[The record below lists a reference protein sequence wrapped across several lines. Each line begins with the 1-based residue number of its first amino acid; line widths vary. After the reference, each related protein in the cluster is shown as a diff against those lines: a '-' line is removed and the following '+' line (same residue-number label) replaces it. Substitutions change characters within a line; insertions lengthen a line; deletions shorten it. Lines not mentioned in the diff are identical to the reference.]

1 VVYLVFTGPTCPL
14 VSWSGPALS
23 PSLGSVAFVLGGG
36 PVLGAR
42 AQVADVGDEGAVR
55 RLESHLVVA
64 ASSVRAHKVQSVMC
78 DVKRAG
84 RRQERGQEDGRTGR
98 RGG

>member
-1 VVYLVFTGPTCPL
+1 
-14 VSWSGPALS
+14 
-23 PSLGSVAFVLGGG
+23 
-36 PVLGAR
+36 
-42 AQVADVGDEGAVR
+42 
-55 RLESHLVVA
+55 VVA